1 MALLFKQLFPI
12 RQVTKPLIPL
22 RLSSF
27 HTLFVA
33 LALWIDCPQT
43 RDIKRFTKAT
53 HYSRKEL
60 RVSPPDSLPPPTQSN
75 PARHETDES
84 ARTAQ
89 SHYCTVDKARWATR
103 GALVFISILINRY
116 VPTFLFTQ
124 FDCAHCG
131 GGVRTVALALWIGCP
146 QTWHLKRATT
156 WSHAWS

>member
-60 RVSPPDSLPPPTQSN
+60 RVSPPDSLPPPTQFD
-75 PARHETDES
+75 PAGHDYERPDES

-89 SHYCTVDKARWATR
+89 SHDYNTWQPTR
-103 GALVFISILINRY
+103 IGR
-116 VPTFLFTQ
+116 FTSDDAQ
-124 FDCAHCG
+124 P
-131 GGVRTVALALWIGCP
+131 VYNERP
-146 QTWHLKRATT
+146 QRLHIK
-156 WSHAWS
+156 